1 MEISPIY
8 RWFFPIEMNTGIVLR
23 KWFVNS
29 FNFPLDGIENSF
41 NSGWTRRFPDF
52 SICHVWLP
60 EGSRGF
66 FALDASE
73 WQGPQTSLNGHDA
86 WQIVPHRLNHASC
99 PRLVEGH
106 SILHYRICMYSI
118 YIYIHIHLLP
128 CLGVVLFGMSI
139 SKTYHSRGSWS
150 FFCRAFKSWL

>member
-1 MEISPIY
+1 MI
-8 RWFFPIEMNTGIVLR
+8 FPIEMNTGIVLR
-23 KWFVNS
+23 KWCWIP
-29 FNFPLDGIENSF
+29 NFPLDGIENSF

-52 SICHVWLP
+52 PICHVWLP

-118 YIYIHIHLLP
+118 YIYTHT
-128 CLGVVLFGMSI
+128 FTTM
-139 SKTYHSRGSWS
+139 SWS
-150 FFCRAFKSWL
+150 FFVWYVNLQNLPLSRQLIIFFVGRSKVDCSSATGW

>member
-1 MEISPIY
+1 MI
-8 RWFFPIEMNTGIVLR
+8 FPIEMNTGIVLR
-23 KWFVNS
+23 KWCWIP
-29 FNFPLDGIENSF
+29 NFPLDGIENSF

-52 SICHVWLP
+52 PICHVWLP

-118 YIYIHIHLLP
+118 YIYIYTYIYYH
-128 CLGVVLFGMSI
+128 VLE
-139 SKTYHSRGSWS
+139 
-150 FFCRAFKSWL
+150 FFCLVCQSPKLTTLEAVDHFFL